1 VTSCIVVVQELQ
13 RQLYIARKDE
23 TEAGDH
29 DAEMRELYV
38 TQIQCYARESMDELD
53 LISQVTSATWWLLCY
68 ASVDDSS
75 WLPIRCN
82 LVELSLLRIPV

>member
-1 VTSCIVVVQELQ
+1 VTGCIVVVQELQ

-29 DAEMRELYV
+29 DTEMRELYV

-53 LISQVTSATWWLLCY
+53 LISQVTYGTCWVQS
-68 ASVDDSS
+68 
-75 WLPIRCN
+75 
-82 LVELSLLRIPV
+82 

>member
-1 VTSCIVVVQELQ
+1 MVQELQ

-29 DAEMRELYV
+29 DTEMRELYV

-53 LISQVTSATWWLLCY
+53 LISQVSSAMCWLLRVVHALTVPTCY
-68 ASVDDSS
+68 
-75 WLPIRCN
+75 N
-82 LVELSLLRIPV
+82 LIEPLLLRITV